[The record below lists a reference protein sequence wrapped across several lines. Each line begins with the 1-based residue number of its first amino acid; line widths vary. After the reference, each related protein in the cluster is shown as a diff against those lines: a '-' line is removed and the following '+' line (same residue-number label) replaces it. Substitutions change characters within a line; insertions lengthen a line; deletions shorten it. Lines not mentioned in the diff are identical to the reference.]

1 MNKLA
6 CKTAWFFAR
15 SKTGYSQSK
24 TGYSKSGL
32 TFLMLI
38 LFLVLAGC
46 ASIYSQKK
54 GDEYIAAGK
63 WDEAVH
69 EYQGLYSEHPKKME
83 YKVRFEMAR
92 EKAVWLHYNRGKAAL
107 ESGDYRAALVEFQ
120 RALTL
125 NPNFSTAVS
134 SIRKTRRIMDS
145 AFYYRKGQDFLDAGN
160 YRRAKNSFK
169 RAVALDKDNEL
180 ATIELEKLKNKQRV
194 LMGGFELSLKSNAP
208 ISMEFKGAGVKR
220 VFQVLSRLSGVNF
233 VFDSNVKDSRTTIFL
248 TTATFQQALELV
260 LTTNNL
266 SKKVVA
272 ENTIIIYPS
281 TRRKRA
287 QYEEMMIKVFYL
299 THSDAKKAVGMLKS
313 MLKVT
318 DISVN
323 EKLNAII
330 VRAKPETITLAQRV
344 LDATDLADA
353 EVMLDVSI
361 MEVKRNKTSNFGFDL
376 APDTATA
383 AVPVTSGTIAMKAL
397 GKISTS
403 DLLIG
408 LPSATLNIKRE
419 DLDADILS
427 NPRIRVKNNSKAKIH
442 VGDRIPIITTTVNQG
457 VSTENIQYEDVGLQ
471 LTVEPV
477 IRPDDEIDL
486 KLSLEVSSLGTK
498 TVTTNGSV
506 VYEIGTRK
514 TETLLRLHDG
524 ETQIIGGLISDEE
537 RSTVTKVPFIGE
549 IPIIGRIFANTDKS
563 TVKTEI
569 LLSITP
575 HILRRLEVPGARA
588 TSFMSGPKDAPAS
601 STGAG
606 QFSPMD
612 SLRSNTPP
620 EPINESELPPP
631 FIPHDMPPIPQLP
644 EPEE

>member
-1 MNKLA
+1 M
-6 CKTAWFFAR
+6 
-15 SKTGYSQSK
+15 
-24 TGYSKSGL
+24 
-32 TFLMLI
+32 
-38 LFLVLAGC
+38 VGC
-46 ASIYSQKK
+46 SSIYSQQR
-54 GDEYIAAGK
+54 GDECISAGR

-69 EYQGLYSEHPKKME
+69 EYQGLHSKYPGKME
-83 YKVRFEMAR
+83 YKLRYEMAK
-92 EKAVWLHYNRGKAAL
+92 EKAVLMHYKRGKASL

-120 RALTL
+120 RTL
-125 NPNFSTAVS
+125 ILDSTFTKASS
-134 SIRKTRRIMDS
+134 SIRKTRKIMDS
-145 AFYYRKGQDFLDAGN
+145 LFYYQKGQNFLRASN
-160 YRRAKNSFK
+160 YKRAKGAFQ
-169 RAVALDKDNEL
+169 RAVDLDSENEL
-180 ATIELEKLKNKQRV
+180 AAAELKKLISKRRI
-194 LMGGFELSLKSNAP
+194 LMGGFELSLKSTAP
-208 ISMEFKGAGVKR
+208 ISMEFKGAGVKK
-220 VFQVLSRLSGVNF
+220 VFQVLSRLSGINF

-248 TTATFQQALELV
+248 TDATFERALDLI
-260 LTTNNL
+260 LITNNL

-272 ENTIIIYPS
+272 ENTMIIYPS

-318 DISVN
+318 DVSVI
-323 EKLNAII
+323 EKLNAIV
-330 VRAKPETITLAQRV
+330 VRARPETITLAQRV

-361 MEVKRNKTSNFGFDL
+361 IEIKRNKTANLGLDF
-376 APDTATA
+376 APDSATA
-383 AVPVTSGTIAMKAL
+383 AVPVSSGTIALGAL
-397 GKISTS
+397 NKLSSS

-408 LPSATLNIKRE
+408 LPSATINIKRE

-471 LTVEPV
+471 LTVEPI

-514 TETLLRLHDG
+514 TETYLRLHDG

-537 RSTVTKVPFIGE
+537 RSTVAKVPLLGE
-549 IPIIGRIFANTDKS
+549 IPVIGRIFANSDSS

-575 HILRRLEVPGARA
+575 HIIRRLEVPHSSK
-588 TSFMSGPKDAPAS
+588 TSFMSGPKDDPS
-601 STGAG
+601 SYRSGAG

-612 SLRSNTPP
+612 SLQNKPVAP
-620 EPINESELPPP
+620 VNESELPPP
-631 FIPHDMPPIPQLP
+631 FMPHDMPPIPQLP
-644 EPEE
+644 ES

>member
-1 MNKLA
+1 MDKHTL
-6 CKTAWFFAR
+6 KMRRFYAR
-15 SKTGYSQSK
+15 PLFS
-24 TGYSKSGL
+24 L
-32 TFLMLI
+32 LILML
-38 LFLVLAGC
+38 FFVLAGC
-46 ASIYSQKK
+46 ASIYSQQR
-54 GDEYIAAGK
+54 GDQFISVEK
-63 WDEAVH
+63 WDEALH
-69 EYQGLYSEHPKKME
+69 EYQGLYSEHPEKME
-83 YKVRFEMAR
+83 YKIRYEMAK

-107 ESGDYRAALVEFQ
+107 GSGDYRAALVEFQ
-120 RALTL
+120 RSLTL
-125 NPNFSTAVS
+125 DFTFSKAAS
-134 SIRKTRRIMDS
+134 SIRMTRKIMDS
-145 AFYYRKGQDFLDAGN
+145 NFYYQKGQDYLQVGN
-160 YRRAKNSFK
+160 HKRAKSSFQ
-169 RAVALDKDNEL
+169 RAVTLNKDNEL
-180 ATIELEKLKNKQRV
+180 ATAELEKLNDRQRV
-194 LMGGFELSLKSNAP
+194 LMGGFELSLKSTAP
-208 ISMEFKGAGVKR
+208 ISMEFKGAGVKK

-248 TTATFQQALELV
+248 TDATFQQALDLI

-318 DISVN
+318 DISVI
-323 EKLNAII
+323 EKLNAIV
-330 VRAKPETITLAQRV
+330 VRARPDTITLAQKV

-361 MEVKRNKTSNFGFDL
+361 MEIKRNKTSNLGLDI
-376 APDTATA
+376 APDTVTA
-383 AVPVTSGTIAMKAL
+383 AVPVTSGTIALGAL
-397 GKISTS
+397 GKISGS

-408 LPSATLNIKRE
+408 LPTATLNLKRE

-457 VSTENIQYEDVGLQ
+457 VSTENIQYQDVGLQ

-498 TVTTNGSV
+498 TVTSNGSV

-537 RSTVTKVPFIGE
+537 RSTVTKVPLLGE
-549 IPIIGRIFANTDKS
+549 IPIIGRIFANSDKS

-575 HILRRLEVPGARA
+575 HIIRRLEVPDAST
-588 TSFMSGPKDAPAS
+588 TSFMSGPKEAPSSSVAGAAS
-601 STGAG
+601 
-606 QFSPMD
+606 FSPMD
-612 SLRSNTPP
+612 SLKNTPLKP
-620 EPINESELPPP
+620 VNESELPPP
-631 FIPHDMPPIPQLP
+631 FMPHDMPPIPQLP
-644 EPEE
+644 EPGVGE

>member
-1 MNKLA
+1 MDKLA
-6 CKTAWFFAR
+6 LKNCRFHTRPLSLFI
-15 SKTGYSQSK
+15 
-24 TGYSKSGL
+24 L
-32 TFLMLI
+32 LI
-38 LFLVLAGC
+38 SLFVMVGC
-46 ASIYSQKK
+46 SSIYSQQR
-54 GDEYIAAGK
+54 GDEYISAGR

-69 EYQGLYSEHPKKME
+69 EYQGLHSKYPGKME
-83 YKVRFEMAR
+83 YKLRYEMAK
-92 EKAVWLHYNRGKAAL
+92 EKAVLMHYKRGKASL

-120 RALTL
+120 RTL
-125 NPNFSTAVS
+125 ILDSTFTKASS
-134 SIRKTRRIMDS
+134 SIRKTRKIMDS
-145 AFYYRKGQDFLDAGN
+145 LFYYQKGQNFLQASN
-160 YRRAKNSFK
+160 YKRAKGAFQ
-169 RAVALDKDNEL
+169 RAVDLDSENEL
-180 ATIELEKLKNKQRV
+180 AAAELKKLIRKRRI
-194 LMGGFELSLKSNAP
+194 LMGGFELSLKSTAP
-208 ISMEFKGAGVKR
+208 ISMEFKGAGVKK
-220 VFQVLSRLSGVNF
+220 VFQVLSRLSGINF

-248 TTATFQQALELV
+248 TDATFERALDLI
-260 LTTNNL
+260 LITNNL

-272 ENTIIIYPS
+272 ENTMIIYPS

-318 DISVN
+318 DVSVI
-323 EKLNAII
+323 EKLNAIV
-330 VRAKPETITLAQRV
+330 VRARPETITLAQRV

-361 MEVKRNKTSNFGFDL
+361 IEIKRNKTANLGLDF
-376 APDTATA
+376 APDSATA
-383 AVPVTSGTIAMKAL
+383 AVPVSSGTIALGAL
-397 GKISTS
+397 NKLSSS

-408 LPSATLNIKRE
+408 LPSATINIKRE

-514 TETLLRLHDG
+514 TETYLRLHDG

-537 RSTVTKVPFIGE
+537 RSTVAKVPLLGE
-549 IPIIGRIFANTDKS
+549 IPVIGRIFANSDSS

-575 HILRRLEVPGARA
+575 HIIRRLEMPDSSK
-588 TSFMSGPKDAPAS
+588 TSFMSGPKDAPS
-601 STGAG
+601 SSRSGVG

-612 SLRSNTPP
+612 SLRNKPVAP
-620 EPINESELPPP
+620 VNESELPPP
-631 FIPHDMPPIPQLP
+631 FMPHDMPPIPQLP
-644 EPEE
+644 EP